1 MEIRVT
7 KKAVFRRLQ
16 NFLQAKGQYLRSA
29 NRGRHLRNASRGT
42 QERKGLGDYF
52 LVGAKG
58 LIEHDVDIEK
68 MARELG
74 LLDPWETL
82 IE

>member
-1 MEIRVT
+1 MEISVT

-16 NFLQAKGQYLRSA
+16 SFLRAKGQYLRSA
-29 NRGRHLRNASRGT
+29 SWGKHLPNVSRAK
-42 QERKGLGDYF
+42 QKREGLGDYY

-58 LIEHDVDIEK
+58 VIEQDVDIEK

-74 LLDPWETL
+74 VLDPWETL
-82 IE
+82 KE

>member
-1 MEIRVT
+1 MEISVT

-16 NFLQAKGQYLRSA
+16 SFLRAKGQYLRSA
-29 NRGRHLRNASRGT
+29 SWGKHLPNV
-42 QERKGLGDYF
+42 QKCEGLGDYY

-58 LIEHDVDIEK
+58 VIEQDVNIEK

-74 LLDPWETL
+74 VLDPWETL
-82 IE
+82 KE

>member
-1 MEIRVT
+1 MEISVT

-16 NFLQAKGQYLRSA
+16 SFLRAKGQYLRSA
-29 NRGRHLRNASRGT
+29 SWGKHLPNVQKR
-42 QERKGLGDYF
+42 EGLGDYY

-58 LIEHDVDIEK
+58 VIEQDVNIEK

-74 LLDPWETL
+74 VLDPWETL
-82 IE
+82 KE

>member
-16 NFLQAKGQYLRSA
+16 SFLQAKGQYLRD
-29 NRGRHLRNASRGT
+29 ASRGK
-42 QERKGLGDYF
+42 QRCEGLGRYY

-58 LIEHDVDIEK
+58 LADKDVDIEK
-68 MARELG
+68 LARELG

-82 IE
+82 KE